1 MLAAIRRAEAD
12 LPRRTGT
19 GPGVGV
25 GIEGVKRNVA
35 RTPNRTRQAL
45 LGFLSW
51 GPQTGYG
58 LRKVI
63 DGSVSNFWTE
73 SYGRIYPMLRE
84 LEAEGLATSVERE
97 TPGGRPTRT
106 YSITDPGRA
115 ELAAWLAEEPAPPSR
130 RNELLLKLFF
140 TARGDGTRQRAM
152 IENFRAGKL
161 ADLELFAHT
170 RLKLASA
177 EAAPPDMKYWLMTL
191 RYGELE
197 AEAHIAWAEEVLAEL
212 GEIGEDD

>member
-1 MLAAIRRAEAD
+1 MLAPVVTPDNEPGTALLEAQV
-12 LPRRTGT
+12 LL
-19 GPGVGV
+19 
-25 GIEGVKRNVA
+25 A

-73 SYGRIYPMLRE
+73 SYGRIYPMLKE
-84 LEAEGLATSVERE
+84 LEEEGLATSVEAE
-97 TPGGRPTRT
+97 TAGGRTTKT
-106 YSITDPGRA
+106 YAITDGGRA
-115 ELAAWLAEEPAPPSR
+115 ELANWLHLEPTSPNR

-140 TARGDGTRQRAM
+140 AARGEGVRPDRRV
-152 IENFRAGKL
+152 ESFRASKL
-161 ADLELFAHT
+161 AEMERYAETRAGLE
-170 RLKLASA
+170 SA
-177 EAAPPDMKYWLMTL
+177 ENPPADMAYWLMTL

-197 AEAHIAWAEEVLAEL
+197 TQAHLVWADEVLAL
-212 GEIGEDD
+212 MRDTAD